1 MSESNEAGGTHETS
15 ERSEMTDS
23 VETTG
28 RSETRGGGSLFDGI
42 KVGDL
47 RLPHRI
53 VMAPMTRNRAG
64 DGNAPRELNE
74 RYYRQRASA
83 ALIVTEASQVEPG
96 GVGYPDTPGI
106 HSGAQVEGW
115 TRVVDGVHEEGGRI
129 FLQLWHVGRVSHPTY
144 HDGDAPI
151 APSAIRPEG
160 ELFTPDGMK
169 PFEEPRA
176 LETDEVAEVVDRFRH
191 GAERAREAGFDGVE
205 IHGANGYLIDQFLRS
220 GSNRRTDRYG
230 GSVENR
236 LRFLTEVTEAVVG
249 VWGADRVGMRLSPL
263 SAFNDM
269 EDADPEATFTAAA
282 ERLSK
287 LGIAYLHLVEQN
299 DFEDD
304 PRDFDLG
311 RLREAFD
318 GPYMVNGGYGYER
331 AEEVVA
337 TGRADLV
344 SFGRAFLANP
354 DLPRRF
360 RERAPLN
367 EPDPDTFYGGG
378 AEGYVDYPP
387 LDDGWRPSDNG
398 SRGREVG
405 TSADPE
411 AS

>member
-1 MSESNEAGGTHETS
+1 MSELNEVSGTHETS
-15 ERSEMTDS
+15 ERSETADS

-28 RSETRGGGSLFDGI
+28 RSETGGGDSLFDEI
-42 KVGDL
+42 EVGAL

-115 TRVVDGVHEEGGRI
+115 KRVVDGVHEEGGRI
-129 FLQLWHVGRVSHPTY
+129 FLQLWHVGRVSHPSY

-176 LETDEVAEVVDRFRH
+176 LETDEVAEVVGRFRH

-205 IHGANGYLIDQFLRS
+205 IHGANGYLIDQFLRD
-220 GSNRRTDRYG
+220 GVNRRTDRYG

-236 LRFLTEVTEAVVG
+236 ARLLLEVTDAVVEE
-249 VWGADRVGMRLSPL
+249 WGSNRVGVRLSPGGT
-263 SAFNDM
+263 FNDM
-269 EDADPEATFTAAA
+269 HDADPLKTWGYTAEQLA
-282 ERLSK
+282 ERDL
-287 LGIAYLHLVEQN
+287 AYVHTVEQ
-299 DFEDD
+299 ELDD
-304 PRDFDLG
+304 GTTASALIRSAYEG
-311 RLREAFD
+311 THI
-318 GPYMVNGGYGYER
+318 VCGGYDR
-331 AEEVVA
+331 ASGEEA
-337 TGRADLV
+337 LQQGRADLV
-344 SFGRAFLANP
+344 AYARLFLANP
-354 DLPRRF
+354 DLPKRF
-360 RERAPLN
+360 AEDAPLN
-367 EPDPDTFYGGG
+367 EWDESTFYGGD
-378 AEGYVDYPP
+378 AEGYIDYPT
-387 LDDGWRPSDNG
+387 LE
-398 SRGREVG
+398 EV
-405 TSADPE
+405 TAQQQPQ
-411 AS
+411 